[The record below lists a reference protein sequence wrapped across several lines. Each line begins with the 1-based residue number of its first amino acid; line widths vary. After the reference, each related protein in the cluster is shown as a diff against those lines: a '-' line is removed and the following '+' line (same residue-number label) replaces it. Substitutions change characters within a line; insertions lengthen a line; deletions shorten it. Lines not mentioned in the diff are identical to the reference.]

1 VIVRGRIVGGLAWVC
16 AAVLM
21 LGDAL
26 AAAPAWNQGDNVK
39 AAAKQLADIQQRQGA
54 EGAVRFISACY
65 KTHGLASQY
74 SKAYEGCVAQDYM
87 QARALALVY
96 ARVDDAT
103 LKQKGIPTAEA
114 VTRSLNARLNAAF
127 AKYQI
132 RPEDGQSFVRLV
144 ETQGVPVYLSLVFP
158 KSAGDVTPTQPSNK
172 KQ

>member
-1 VIVRGRIVGGLAWVC
+1 MNIGFKLALLSLALIVRVDEAN
-16 AAVLM
+16 
-21 LGDAL
+21 
-26 AAAPAWNQGDNVK
+26 AAAPAWNQGENIQ

-65 KTHGLASQY
+65 KTHGLASKY

-114 VTRSLNARLNAAF
+114 VTQSLNARLNAAF

-144 ETQGVPVYLSLVFP
+144 ETQGVPIYLSIVFP
-158 KSAGDVTPTQPSNK
+158 KSAGDVTPTQPPNK
-172 KQ
+172 K